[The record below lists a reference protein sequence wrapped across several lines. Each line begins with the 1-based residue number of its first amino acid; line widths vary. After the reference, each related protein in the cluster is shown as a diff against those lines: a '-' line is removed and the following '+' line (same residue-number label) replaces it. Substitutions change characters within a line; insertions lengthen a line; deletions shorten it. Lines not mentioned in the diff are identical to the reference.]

1 MTVLMLLFGWL
12 QVWPG
17 RVNYNSISDLRI
29 IKKTFGVVGPEYVA
43 IAITSIV
50 SAVTGGSWVA
60 NKILDRQQERVQQ
73 AFDYIGSQKRRIDLL
88 EDQVNRMPVD
98 YVLKADFLREI
109 QEMHENFRQIN
120 NKLDK
125 LMEKLLSKWATS

>member
-1 MTVLMLLFGWL
+1 M
-12 QVWPG
+12 
-17 RVNYNSISDLRI
+17 
-29 IKKTFGVVGPEYVA
+29 GPEYLAV
-43 IAITSIV
+43 IATAIV
-50 SAVTGGSWVA
+50 SAFTGGTWVA

-88 EDQVNRMPVD
+88 EDQVNRMPLE

-109 QEMHENFRQIN
+109 KEMHDNFKQIN

-125 LMEKLLSKWATS
+125 LMEKLLSK